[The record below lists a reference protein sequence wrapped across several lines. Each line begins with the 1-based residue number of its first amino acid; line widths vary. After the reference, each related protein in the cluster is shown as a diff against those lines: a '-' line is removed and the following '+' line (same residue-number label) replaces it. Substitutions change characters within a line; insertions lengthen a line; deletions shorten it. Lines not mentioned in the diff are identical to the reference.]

1 MVRLR
6 AVHGGNTPEW
16 ERTHMRNV
24 KGLPNVRQ
32 HVQKSVITNTLTG
45 KEGKGDRFQ
54 RPSPGELQETVE
66 DKMQANTVV
75 PHLKQLSSD
84 PGIRHPSF
92 LDEKQDTRGG
102 MHSALSRHPPRRE
115 TGPCVCN

>member
-1 MVRLR
+1 MLGDALEVAAFPSLSLLETQGPESGK
-6 AVHGGNTPEW
+6 AQGSPSGGNTLEW

-24 KGLPNVRQ
+24 KGLPSVRQ

-84 PGIRHPSF
+84 PGI
-92 LDEKQDTRGG
+92 
-102 MHSALSRHPPRRE
+102 
-115 TGPCVCN
+115 